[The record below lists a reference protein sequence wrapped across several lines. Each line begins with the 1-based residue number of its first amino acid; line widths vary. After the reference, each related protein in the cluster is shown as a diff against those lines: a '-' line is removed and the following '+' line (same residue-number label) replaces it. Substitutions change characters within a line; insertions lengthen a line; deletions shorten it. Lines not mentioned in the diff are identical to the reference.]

1 MCKVIKTKRAQASAS
16 LLARKKTRV
25 SKETKSFAGSTLG
38 YRKAY
43 LNNTGNCS
51 TKKKATK
58 AKRKTT
64 KKRK

>member
-16 LLARKKTRV
+16 ILGRKKTKV
-25 SKETKSFAGSTLG
+25 SRQAKKYAGSTLA

-43 LNNTGNCS
+43 LNNTGNC
-51 TKKKATK
+51 KKKTAK
-58 AKRKTT
+58 AKAKTT